1 LAIFAGLRKTA
12 VLGRCAVMD
21 LALEIELATAAARA
35 ARARQS
41 QEQESAERR
50 PSGTEFFF
58 RGAYDALLSP
68 ADLVTYPVRAISEAL
83 GVDMPAPSTTVA
95 NLVRGA
101 GGAVA
106 PEGVQAESR
115 GERVAELAGG
125 GLGFVAP
132 GFGAAQM
139 LSRYGGPVAGAI
151 GQQMVSGYRA
161 APATVAGAEIAAG
174 AGAGL
179 LGFEGERAA
188 EEAGLPPELGRGVG
202 ELAGG
207 LVGAGVPT
215 VTGMAARGVGNLMDA
230 IPGVRTA
237 RRVGTQLVNPEAA
250 AFERASEALTS
261 RLETTPE
268 AAINALYGDTILDLT
283 PAQRVGQDRLL
294 KLEQDILK
302 TDPQLDARFRET
314 REAAQRTAT
323 TEMQAVGEG
332 GAITDT
338 VRAMDDWVSTSREVL
353 ENTAAQAVQR
363 AEDAINRAGP
373 TNMMGQSERSV
384 VFRDALEQSYRQVRN
399 EESKLWEAVPS
410 GQTSPTSQAEEAFQI
425 ALAQATDVSA
435 DRIPATARRW
445 LDPDSPDY
453 FAGAASIPEVRR
465 LMSDLREDARTARAA
480 GQAFTAKL
488 ADDIAEATLRDLE
501 SIPGVGGPL
510 DAARAFS
517 REFNQVYRTGPIAEV
532 LGTSRTGGD
541 RVAAE
546 ETLRRLFGR
555 TGEGLV
561 ARAGA
566 VEAAIGPDA
575 PTGGRSALAGQQA
588 SDYLR
593 RDFQDTIMDEAGN
606 IRLRQAENFV
616 AKRREFLDKYPA
628 LGSLMDDAVTAARDA
643 QTTQRTVESELAA
656 LRTSPAQKLSNAPEH
671 NEFASI
677 LQTSQNPAQDFFT
690 LREIAEQAGQPA
702 VDGLKSSAAAFLL
715 RGATDTVDGQAAI
728 SGNKIINALQ
738 EQRTVDAMSA
748 VLDPE
753 ELGNIRQIADE
764 LLLFELSAKARRGG
778 TDELIPPTPVD
789 TVLALASRVLG
800 AFVARKVTPEGAA
813 TIQNPQIGASAAKG
827 LMRHL
832 TNAEAT
838 KLLVDATTDPDL
850 MRALLIG
857 KRPMTP
863 DELSRTTRVVQRW
876 MTNNLSRVAIDADD
890 ALEDFKRGLGL
901 PEVNLPNPVL
911 DPTDPFWAR

>member
-1 LAIFAGLRKTA
+1 MA
-12 VLGRCAVMD
+12 D
-21 LALEIELATAAARA
+21 LATLERALRNAHAAGDSEAARRLA
-35 ARARQS
+35 QEIKRAQ
-41 QEQESAERR
+41 R

-125 GLGFVAP
+125 GLGFIAP

-139 LSRYGGPVAGAI
+139 LSRYGGPVAAAI
-151 GQQMVSGYRA
+151 GQQMASGYRA
-161 APATVAGAEIAAG
+161 APATVAGAEVAAG

-188 EEAGLPPELGRGVG
+188 EDAGLPPELGRGIG

-207 LVGAGVPT
+207 LVGAGVPALAGAAGRAAT
-215 VTGMAARGVGNLMDA
+215 DLSLRIGDRLPLAQLPTQIGRTLLDPAGASFDRASGAIRGRLGMD
-230 IPGVRTA
+230 PE
-237 RRVGTQLVNPEAA
+237 EAA
-250 AFERASEALTS
+250 ARIDRE
-261 RLETTPE
+261 
-268 AAINALYGDTILDLT
+268 TILDLT
-283 PAQRVGQDRLL
+283 PAQRVGDPGLL
-294 KLEQDILK
+294 KMEQDIIK
-302 TDPQLDARFRET
+302 TTPQLDARFRKT

-353 ENTAAQAVQR
+353 EDTAKQAVQR
-363 AEDAINRAGP
+363 AEAAINRAGP
-373 TNMMGQSERSV
+373 ANMMGQSERSV

-399 EESKLWEAVPS
+399 EESRLWEAVPS
-410 GQTSPTSQAEEAFQI
+410 GQASPTVEAEDAFQV
-425 ALAQATDVSA
+425 ALTQATDVSA

-445 LDPDSPDY
+445 LDPESPDY
-453 FAGAASIPEVRR
+453 FAGGASIPEVRR

-488 ADDIAEATLRDLE
+488 ADDIADAALRDLE

-546 ETLRRLFGR
+546 ETLRRIFGR
-555 TGEGLV
+555 AGEGLV

-715 RGATDTVDGQAAI
+715 RGATDTVDGQATI

-850 MRALLIG
+850 MRALLLG

-901 PEVNLPNPVL
+901 A
-911 DPTDPFWAR
+911 D

>member
-1 LAIFAGLRKTA
+1 
-12 VLGRCAVMD
+12 MD
-21 LALEIELATAAARA
+21 LDLEIELAAAAAKA
-35 ARARQS
+35 ARARKKRD
-41 QEQESAERR
+41 AERR
-50 PSGTEFFF
+50 PSGTDFFF

-68 ADLVTYPVRAISEAL
+68 ADLLTYPARALSEAL
-83 GVDMPAPSTTVA
+83 GVEMPAPSTTVA

-115 GERVAELAGG
+115 GERVGELAGA
-125 GLGFVAP
+125 GLGFVVP
-132 GFGAAQM
+132 GFGLAQM
-139 LSRYGGPVAGAI
+139 LARYGGPVASAI
-151 GQQMVSGYRA
+151 GQQMSSVYRT
-161 APATVAGAEIAAG
+161 APLVAAGAEISAG

-188 EEAGLPPELGRGVG
+188 EKAGLPPELGRGVG

-207 LVGAGVPT
+207 LVGAGVPALAGAAGRAAT
-215 VTGMAARGVGNLMDA
+215 DLSLRIGESLPLAQLPAQIGRTLLDPAGASFSRASEAIRGRLGMD
-230 IPGVRTA
+230 
-237 RRVGTQLVNPEAA
+237 PEAA
-250 AFERASEALTS
+250 AARVERE
-261 RLETTPE
+261 
-268 AAINALYGDTILDLT
+268 TILDLT
-283 PAQRVGQDRLL
+283 PAQRVGDPGLL
-294 KLEQDILK
+294 KMEQDIIK
-302 TDPQLDARFRET
+302 TTPQLDARFRET

-338 VRAMDDWVSTSREVL
+338 ARAMDDWVSTSREVL
-353 ENTAAQAVQR
+353 EDTAKQAVQR
-363 AEDAINRAGP
+363 AEAAINRANP
-373 TNMMGQSERSV
+373 ANMMGQSERSV
-384 VFRDALEQSYRQVRN
+384 VFRNALEQSYRQVRN
-399 EESKLWEAVPS
+399 EESRLWEAVPS
-410 GQTSPTSQAEEAFQI
+410 GQASPTVAAEAAFQA
-425 ALAQATDVSA
+425 ALARATNVSA

-445 LDPDSPDY
+445 LDPESPDY
-453 FAGAASIPEVRR
+453 FAGEASIPEVRR

-488 ADDIAEATLRDLE
+488 ADDIAEAALRDLD

-517 REFNQVYRTGPIAEV
+517 REFNQVYRTGPIAGV

-546 ETLRRLFGR
+546 ETLSKLFNN
-555 TGEGLV
+555 TDEGLV

-566 VEAAIGPDA
+566 VAAAIGPDA

-593 RDFQDTIMDEAGN
+593 RDFQDTIMDEAGT
-606 IRLRQAENFV
+606 IKLRPAENFV
-616 AKRREFLDKYPA
+616 AQRREFLDKYPA
-628 LGSLMDDAVTAARDA
+628 LGDLLDNAVVAAREA
-643 QTTQRTVESELAA
+643 QTTTRTVESELAA
-656 LRTSPAQKLSNAPEH
+656 LRGSPAQRLIDAPEH
-671 NEFASI
+671 NEFSRI
-677 LQTSQNPAQDFFT
+677 LQTSQSPAKEFFT

-728 SGNKIINALQ
+728 SGNKIMDALNDP
-738 EQRTVDAMSA
+738 RTADAMSA
-748 VLDPE
+748 VLNPE

-764 LLLFELSAKARRGG
+764 LLLFELSATARQGG
-778 TDELIPPTPVD
+778 VDELIPSTPVD
-789 TVLALASRVLG
+789 TVLALGSRVLG
-800 AFVARKVTPEGAA
+800 AFAARKLTPPGAA

-827 LMRHL
+827 LMSHL
-832 TNAEAT
+832 TNAGAT

-850 MRALLIG
+850 MRALLLG

-876 MTNNLSRVAIDADD
+876 MTNNLSRVAIDTDD

-901 PEVNLPNPVL
+901 A
-911 DPTDPFWAR
+911 D